1 MPYGLIID
9 TLAVIAGAFIGVVF
23 GKYIPDRM
31 KESLTIFFGMICF
44 TLGITLVI
52 GVNSLVPVGVALV
65 LGTATGEAF
74 NLDGKLQSATK
85 KLQNAIAERQ
95 GKNGDESAAAGV
107 VTLLPLFCIN
117 TTIILGS
124 INDAMGDYTVLL
136 VKSVLDF
143 FTAIVF
149 AANFGLIISLLSVPL
164 LLIGMVFF
172 GLSSLLGPI
181 LTPAVVA
188 DLNACG
194 GIHCMAV
201 AFNVIGIKH
210 IRVNNAIPAL
220 VYVVPLTI
228 LWGMVGL

>member
-9 TLAVIAGAFIGVVF
+9 TASVVVGTLIGVVF
-23 GKYIPDRM
+23 GKFIPERT

-44 TLGITLVI
+44 TLGITLVV

-65 LGTATGEAF
+65 LGTATGEAL
-74 NLDGKLQSATK
+74 NLDGKLQAATK
-85 KLQNAIAERQ
+85 KLQNTLAERQ
-95 GKNGDESAAAGV
+95 GRQGDESAVVGV

-124 INDAMGDYTVLL
+124 INDAMGNHNVLL

-143 FTAIVF
+143 FTAMVF
-149 AANFGLIISLLSVPL
+149 AANYGLIISLLSVPL
-164 LLIGMVFF
+164 FLIGIVFF
-172 GLSSLLGPI
+172 ALSSLLNPI
-181 LTPAVVA
+181 LTPTVVA

-220 VYVVPLTI
+220 FYVVLLTM
-228 LWGMVGL
+228 LWGAIGL

>member
-1 MPYGLIID
+1 MPVGLIID
-9 TLAVIAGAFIGVVF
+9 ASSVILGSLIGVLC
-23 GKYIPDRM
+23 GKFIPERM

-44 TLGITLVI
+44 ALGITLIV

-65 LGTATGEAF
+65 LGTATGEL
-74 NLDGKLQSATK
+74 LDIDGWLQKGTK
-85 KLQNAIAERQ
+85 KLQNAIAKKQ
-95 GKNGDESAAAGV
+95 GGSGDDSVVAGI

-117 TTIILGS
+117 TTMILGG
-124 INDAMGDYTVLL
+124 INDAMGNPGVLL

-149 AANFGLIISLLSVPL
+149 AANFGVIISLLSIPL
-164 LLIGMVFF
+164 FAIGIVFF
-172 GLSSLLGPI
+172 ALSSLLSPI
-181 LTPAVVA
+181 LTPTVIA

-194 GIHCMAV
+194 GIHCVAV

-220 VYVVPLTI
+220 IFVVPLTI
-228 LWGMVGL
+228 LWALVGL